1 MVLTIG
7 SELEAALKQV
17 AREQGVAPEILA
29 LTVLQE
35 RFLAP
40 PLPIKPQDEW
50 ERRLIGA
57 ARDWGV
63 SLPDSAPLSSEGL
76 YE

>member
-1 MVLTIG
+1 MVLTLG
-7 SELEAALKQV
+7 SELEAALKEV
-17 AREQGVAPEILA
+17 ARQQGVAPEILA
-29 LTVLQE
+29 LGVLQE

-40 PLPIKPQDEW
+40 TLSIKPKDEL
-50 ERRLIGA
+50 ERRLLGA

-63 SLPDSAPLSSEGL
+63 SLADSALSSEGL